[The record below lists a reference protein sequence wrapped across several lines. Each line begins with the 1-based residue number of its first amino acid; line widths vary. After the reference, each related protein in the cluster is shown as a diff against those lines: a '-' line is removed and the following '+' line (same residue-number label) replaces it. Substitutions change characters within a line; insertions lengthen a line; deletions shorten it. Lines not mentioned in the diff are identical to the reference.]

1 MPAAG
6 SKGAP
11 KNQGELKDDTN
22 SSREE
27 KKVACYFSLLSVHF
41 NIVFILKCFSE
52 VEGMG
57 AMWLS

>member
-6 SKGAP
+6 SKSSP

-27 KKVACYFSLLSVHF
+27 KKVNPPAKAALCHS
-41 NIVFILKCFSE
+41 
-52 VEGMG
+52 
-57 AMWLS
+57 

>member
-1 MPAAG
+1 MPASG

-27 KKVACYFSLLSVHF
+27 KLVTLLALFVL
-41 NIVFILKCFSE
+41 VFVL
-52 VEGMG
+52 
-57 AMWLS
+57 